1 MLVSLNLLLRSYR
14 VHFNRC
20 LIVILAM
27 LFAVAGLSAVLVL
40 NDTAKRSYQQAT
52 QPLLSG
58 VRHRVVA
65 KTGNALTKS
74 DYASL
79 RRLGFIN
86 LVPVLSQTV
95 SFFTSP
101 DGQQQT
107 ARFVGM
113 DPFAML
119 SLPPES
125 RAGATK
131 DSGPLAQFFVNTWQ
145 KGNLLVHPTYAKE
158 LKLQSDDEI
167 FFTAEGTSAVMEIT
181 DASGMGR
188 QILTD
193 IAVLQALLNT
203 EEITAL
209 FVVNG
214 KDIGKLT
221 ENLPNH
227 LKLESTNS
235 GNEAVQLTDSFH
247 LNLLAMALLMFVVC
261 MFVAMNALHLL
272 LIKRLAN
279 LKILRQLGVRIHSIV
294 LAMLIEV
301 GLLCLL
307 LTPVGILLGIE
318 LAGLLS
324 PSVYRTL
331 ESLYSVRISFDQLS
345 FFSLWVKCFITALIG
360 ALIASSLPILQLK
373 QNLSKTG
380 TMSLITNQDRIW
392 RNLFLVFSL
401 SACALLVSTKGMI
414 WSFLIVAL
422 LVFSGCAAVLYSLP
436 LLLLKVNTMIPLKY
450 SLIRWSI
457 ADSLRIS
464 SHSKIAYCAFFIAVA
479 TNIGMNLMVDSFR
492 QATDSWLTQRLNADA
507 YIYTESPIQ
516 LVNWAQRNAQSI
528 QLEPRYTS
536 QGNLGDTQ
544 IDIFSYPDSQQFRQA
559 MTFDFVSGN
568 IWDSFQQGTGV
579 LINQQLA
586 NSFGYKLNSNI
597 RFNVGEKSFQKKVV
611 GIYFDYGN
619 PKKQLL
625 LPTSEMKLLDAD
637 NRMFAVFSDTPYHL
651 RAFET
656 QLNKVD
662 FELNFYKTEEL
673 LGLSMQT
680 FDQTFTITKSLN
692 IVTLLVAVFSLVT
705 SILIIDMDN
714 QKQRALMRSFGVTKL
729 TLLFLGLGQYI
740 ILSTIVCLFAIPF
753 GTLLSWLL
761 INLINVQA
769 FQWSYPLII
778 NSSVIYWVIG
788 LSLLTTAV
796 GTLLPMLKNN
806 QRSLNQEIKCL
817 L

>member
-1 MLVSLNLLLRSYR
+1 MLISLNLLLRSYR

-125 RAGATK
+125 RAGATN
-131 DSGPLAQFFVNTWQ
+131 DSGALAQFFVNTWQ

-158 LKLQSDDEI
+158 LKLQSDNEI

-214 KDIGKLT
+214 KDISKLT

-331 ESLYSVRISFDQLS
+331 ESLYSVRINFDQLS

-373 QNLSKTG
+373 QNLSNTG
-380 TMSLITNQDRIW
+380 TMSLITNQNRIW
-392 RNLFLVFSL
+392 RNLFFVFSL
-401 SACALLVSTKGMI
+401 SACALLVTTKGMI

-436 LLLLKVNTMIPLKY
+436 LLLLKVNTLIPLKY

-492 QATDSWLTQRLNADA
+492 QATDSWLSQRLNANA

-528 QLEPRYTS
+528 QLEPRYTT
-536 QGNLGDTQ
+536 QGNLRDTQ
-544 IDIFSYPDSQQFRQA
+544 IDIFSYPDSQHFRQA
-559 MTFDFVSGN
+559 MTFDFVSRN

-637 NRMFAVFSDTPYHL
+637 NRMFAVFSDTPHHL
-651 RAFET
+651 KAFET

-740 ILSTIVCLFAIPF
+740 ILSAIVCLFAVPF

-806 QRSLNQEIKCL
+806 QLSLNQEIKCL